1 MEHHK
6 LIQLRGGP
14 AQAHDRSLDDG
25 AMRHRQHGLK
35 SIVETTVS
43 QVFCIELEAI
53 QASSRGL
60 ATVALA
66 RQTAMYLT
74 HVVCGM
80 ALTDVG
86 RVFNRDRTTVRHAC
100 AVVEDRRDDP
110 SFDRTICLLEEIVTR
125 ITRVSGLAIELEAHS
140 HDH

>member
-1 MEHHK
+1 MEHPSP
-6 LIQLRGGP
+6 IQAPEP
-14 AQAHDRSLDDG
+14 ATEDFDRSRPPCEAGRRD
-25 AMRHRQHGLK
+25 RSLK

-43 QVFCIELEAI
+43 QVFRIELAAI

-60 ATVALA
+60 ANVALA

-80 ALTDVG
+80 PLTDVG

-100 AVVEDRRDDP
+100 TVIEDRRDDA
-110 SFDRTICLLEEIVTR
+110 SFDRTICLLEEIVAR
-125 ITRVSGLAIELEAHS
+125 MTRVSGLAIGREADR
-140 HDH
+140 HDY